1 MDYLGKLLTMGF
13 RYPTFLPGFSKPQRR
28 PYVTSAPA
36 DLAALEA
43 HCFTYVVQA
52 TKRGKGCYWEPTWG
66 TDVP

>member
-43 HCFTYVVQA
+43 HCFTSVVQA
-52 TKRGKGCYWEPTWG
+52 TKRGK
-66 TDVP
+66 